1 MPRSIQSLLIFLCC
15 GLVACGW
22 LGCSSQKKGPLTIAD
37 MLARARTAKSPEGKA
52 RELVKVAV
60 QQAATDK
67 AGSASTLAEALSTLP
82 PDGQP
87 LACVPVLVDIATTYC
102 DIGQR
107 SAAQKA
113 VTMAMTLTE
122 QVTDPLGRTQLLA
135 QIGTVQGSR
144 ETGLG
149 DVAAAKTTLAQASR
163 MATADVAERFREV
176 SESGATGWDLLDDHV
191 HLSLKGQAEV
201 ARLMVGELVDFPPPL
216 HVTPE
221 AVASLPGW
229 RVYAEQLGANEYDV
243 YRVHHTMRT
252 LFSVPFMKRSN
263 PEAFRRFQTACQE
276 AEQAMPPTILEAAR
290 QWQTFR
296 PHAVGLRPLTGMVA
310 RALLRQNKPAE
321 AEPLYSIA
329 QRQVPDYTS
338 WYLEYVYFALA
349 CREKIHGTLTEA
361 DRELAAAAISQ
372 GEFLLRNGFSESGLT
387 ERYVGRLHQLRDEW
401 RESIEPL
408 LAARPRMR
416 GPDLVACDQ
425 ALFEAYRRTGNLPAA
440 RELVERGI
448 RGAGEFATAYRAMAA
463 ILKLPV
469 EGD

>member
-1 MPRSIQSLLIFLCC
+1 M
-15 GLVACGW
+15 
-22 LGCSSQKKGPLTIAD
+22 
-37 MLARARTAKSPEGKA
+37 
-52 RELVKVAV
+52 
-60 QQAATDK
+60 
-67 AGSASTLAEALSTLP
+67 
-82 PDGQP
+82 
-87 LACVPVLVDIATTYC
+87 
-102 DIGQR
+102 
-107 SAAQKA
+107 
-113 VTMAMTLTE
+113 
-122 QVTDPLGRTQLLA
+122 
-135 QIGTVQGSR
+135 
-144 ETGLG
+144 
-149 DVAAAKTTLAQASR
+149 
-163 MATADVAERFREV
+163 
-176 SESGATGWDLLDDHV
+176 
-191 HLSLKGQAEV
+191 
-201 ARLMVGELVDFPPPL
+201 
-216 HVTPE
+216 
-221 AVASLPGW
+221 ASLPGW

-296 PHAVGLRPLTGMVA
+296 PHAGGLRPLTGMVA